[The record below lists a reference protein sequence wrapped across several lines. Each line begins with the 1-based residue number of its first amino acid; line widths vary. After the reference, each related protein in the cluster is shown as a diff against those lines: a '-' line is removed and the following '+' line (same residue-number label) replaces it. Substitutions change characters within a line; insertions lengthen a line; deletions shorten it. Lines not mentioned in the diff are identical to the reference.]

1 MPFYTR
7 ESFRGGNI
15 PMSHKDRRKK
25 MEKIHDIT
33 MYIEIQ

>member
-25 MEKIHDIT
+25 NGKNT
-33 MYIEIQ
+33 